1 MTDPERM
8 DLSERFTHPRTW
20 LIGGLVALLLLAGG
34 AFLLLGDGD
43 DGGLSLT
50 PLAQAAERTAEY
62 PGARMTIEG
71 RLEVPG
77 SGAVLTMEG
86 EGEYNGK
93 TGLSRITVGSDLPPE
108 AAAQVPGGRFE
119 IEQVA
124 ETRPGTVVMYMRSP
138 AFGRLPGGAEWMKLD
153 LSEQVGGQMQS
164 LDPRDQ
170 LKMLRSSEDFEEL
183 GSERVRGVPTTRYKA
198 TVDQGDEVERL
209 RDEGEDSAAD
219 YLEKI
224 IEANDGV
231 DTVGVE
237 AWVARDKTIRRLKM
251 KVPFSLGTSPAGTSM
266 LMTLELYD
274 FGIEPD
280 IELPSESDVFDATEI
295 AREELDRL
303 AE

>member
-1 MTDPERM
+1 M
-8 DLSERFTHPRTW
+8 DLSERFTQRRTW
-20 LIGGLVALLLLAGG
+20 LFGGLVALLLLVGG
-34 AFLLLGDGD
+34 AFLVLGDGD
-43 DGGLSLT
+43 DGGLPGLT

-62 PGARMTIEG
+62 PGARMTMEG
-71 RLEVPG
+71 GLEMPG
-77 SGAVLTMEG
+77 SGAQLMMKG
-86 EGEYNGK
+86 QGEYNGK
-93 TGLSRITVGSDLPPE
+93 TGLSRITMGTDLPPE
-108 AAAQVPGGRFE
+108 AAAQVRGGRFE

-124 ETRPGTVVMYMRSP
+124 EARPGTVVMYMRSA
-138 AFGRLPGGAEWMKLD
+138 AFGQLPGGAEWMKLD

-183 GSERVRGVPTTRYKA
+183 GTERVRGVPTTRYKA

-219 YLEKI
+219 FLEKV

-237 AWVARDKTIRRLKM
+237 AWVARDKTIRRLEM
-251 KVPFSLGTSPAGTSM
+251 KVPFSLGAAPAGTSM
-266 LMTLELYD
+266 LMTMELYD
-274 FGIEPD
+274 FGIEPH
-280 IELPSESDVFDATEI
+280 IELPDESDVFDASEI

>member
-1 MTDPERM
+1 M
-8 DLSERFTHPRTW
+8 DLPERFTQRTW
-20 LIGGLVALLLLAGG
+20 LIGGLLALLLVAGG
-34 AFLLLGDGD
+34 AFLALDDGD
-43 DGGLSLT
+43 DGGLPGLT

-71 RLEVPG
+71 GLEVPG

-93 TGLSRITVGSDLPPE
+93 TGLSHIKIGTDLPPA

-119 IEQVA
+119 VEQVG
-124 ETRPGTVVMYMRSP
+124 ETRPGTVVMYMRSA
-138 AFGRLPGGAEWMKLD
+138 AFGELPGGAEWMKLD
-153 LSEQVGGQMQS
+153 LSEQVGAQMQS

-183 GSERVRGVPTTRYKA
+183 GAERVRGVPTTHYKA

-219 YLEKI
+219 FLEKVI
-224 IEANDGV
+224 DANDGV

-251 KVPFSLGTSPAGTSM
+251 EVPFSLGTSPAGTSM

-280 IELPSESDVFDATEI
+280 IELPSESEVFDATEI
-295 AREELDRL
+295 AREGLESLP
-303 AE
+303 E